1 MRRSA
6 VRSRLAPP
14 AFAASRLRLASH
26 PSRTEGS
33 AYAVSRSGE
42 GCPAKPAGRG
52 RAARSDGTPTR
63 LRPAPPAV
71 RAVLV
76 RAPVGH
82 GELPDAHRG
91 GGLAALRADRGPVRS
106 RSLWAGPVL
115 PRDAAVPRRRPGH
128 RPLRPP
134 AAADRLPADRGGG

>member
-14 AFAASRLRLASH
+14 AYAASRLRLAS
-26 PSRTEGS
+26 PTKNAQS
-33 AYAVSRSGE
+33 
-42 GCPAKPAGRG
+42 
-52 RAARSDGTPTR
+52 PTR

-76 RAPVGH
+76 RAAGGH

-91 GGLAALRADRGPVRS
+91 GGLAALRADRRPVRP
-106 RSLWAGPVL
+106 RPHRADPVR
-115 PRDAAVPRRRPGH
+115 PRDAAVS
-128 RPLRPP
+128 
-134 AAADRLPADRGGG
+134 RGGTGH